1 MLDAGEE
8 EAQDVVPVGHD
19 EGPAPSEHSAI
30 TSKGLP
36 VVFTMSRACTCCLC
50 NAKSTDKSPLAVSLD
65 DLSEA
70 SEMEVKRPWAKYRK
84 TSGDMGPCREWIKQ
98 HNEDPGKVRLKR
110 KSDLLAAQ
118 KELAVERTDG
128 GRFIAPKKKF
138 VLSSHWSTKRW
149 GAWDQSKEVTE
160 VIKGQLLKGVFV
172 SVGPEGEFDFEDYS
186 DVAVK
191 ERVVE
196 HDSSKQ
202 DIFQEEAFELKKQE
216 MTKAVQAGAKA
227 RQASSVQGPDLSASS
242 LLAACKSASNGS
254 ASGAVPA
261 GEGEK
266 SGSSDSSS
274 SSSESEEDSSE
285 EAGVPLASGPSK
297 AKPPTHGRESSQSI
311 QSTKQQEAS
320 RNMLVIDGRAT
331 RARKTLEEKLQ
342 KEASAFAEVSLVD
355 PPCGQEAERLKAY
368 KQDCSK
374 RSAALG
380 KVVRGCRDNIRRA
393 NQSSNKDNLQDLVEA
408 LEGLEASAT
417 ATQRLLALVCVANPE
432 PDAYITAFDA
442 WNEAMEGFQPCLQSL
457 GLPARILGPGFHLAC
472 LLARAS
478 QSLLYSDHGAF
489 CQQLQATCPE
499 ARALVA
505 ALGKQQAEELVTVQV
520 EQRVLGALRNI
531 ASEEVVAFEADKG
544 RSAQKPT
551 LEEATAL
558 VTAVLEACK
567 EPDFLARE
575 LQSALGKAKV
585 LLEQTDLLALKEQ
598 LEVLDNVKETGKVQD
613 QPALLRFFCQHEMG
627 VSLTAVAA
635 RRISTSGEETAFK
648 EACGRVSE
656 LLGKLANALTFS
668 AATRTASLGAE
679 FLDELVLPAGKAL
692 AEVKKC
698 PFAADAC
705 SKKSK
710 KPEAS
715 KAAEEL
721 ATMERHLKDTA
732 SQLARIELQARLYE
746 QLFLGCNVVG
756 SGCGKTTVSLTAVSR
771 NAVAYALEHNCQIE
785 SDGEM
790 SIINLDD
797 VENGLRATSCVE
809 HPAWAFVPGDL
820 PWRDEYRALSKIL
833 VEVSRFSLHR
843 QPSFQHVPPIA
854 VEAPALH
861 AWSTEMMPKLER
873 WVSASGLLEKTEK
886 LLLQPVRAELASLFS
901 VGLESVAPVV
911 SQCVQS
917 LLGAGLSSNMA
928 AELLSRVPKTH
939 KLRDLVTAFLEVAK
953 HGPHGAG
960 QKTND
965 ELRGF
970 AKKLCCLSEKLC
982 VAVKEAEDSAAD
994 PAFKQ
999 DLEKTRIASEE
1010 AIQHFQQRLTL
1021 HRELLTKK
1029 AQSAAKTLKIAK
1041 CNLDKLL
1048 GSLPTP
1054 SLTEE
1059 AAYRA
1064 HGVKHVAELAKQ
1076 STAME
1081 AELSQL
1087 RVPQDILKVLD
1098 PVVFGKQAA
1107 QGPVNVLEL
1116 EGLPVEFSDNC
1127 SLTARIAGFHVTLIA
1142 GLCLLRNPIL
1152 GTTSDDG
1159 KALLKELRPV
1169 AESLEARLL
1178 AFEAEKEGFNQHTR
1192 DTTAPLLEFAKS
1204 AAAEV
1209 AAALHTQDQGTK
1221 GPAKKKAKTDV
1232 AAGFEKEPGSK
1243 QKPGGAC
1250 SGLPETAADKAP
1262 VAAATA
1268 GPKSKAE
1275 AKAKAKA
1282 KATAKAG
1289 AARKRKAG

>member
-1 MLDAGEE
+1 
-8 EAQDVVPVGHD
+8 
-19 EGPAPSEHSAI
+19 
-30 TSKGLP
+30 
-36 VVFTMSRACTCCLC
+36 
-50 NAKSTDKSPLAVSLD
+50 
-65 DLSEA
+65 
-70 SEMEVKRPWAKYRK
+70 
-84 TSGDMGPCREWIKQ
+84 
-98 HNEDPGKVRLKR
+98 
-110 KSDLLAAQ
+110 
-118 KELAVERTDG
+118 
-128 GRFIAPKKKF
+128 
-138 VLSSHWSTKRW
+138 
-149 GAWDQSKEVTE
+149 
-160 VIKGQLLKGVFV
+160 
-172 SVGPEGEFDFEDYS
+172 
-186 DVAVK
+186 
-191 ERVVE
+191 
-196 HDSSKQ
+196 
-202 DIFQEEAFELKKQE
+202 
-216 MTKAVQAGAKA
+216 
-227 RQASSVQGPDLSASS
+227 
-242 LLAACKSASNGS
+242 
-254 ASGAVPA
+254 
-261 GEGEK
+261 
-266 SGSSDSSS
+266 
-274 SSSESEEDSSE
+274 
-285 EAGVPLASGPSK
+285 
-297 AKPPTHGRESSQSI
+297 
-311 QSTKQQEAS
+311 
-320 RNMLVIDGRAT
+320 
-331 RARKTLEEKLQ
+331 
-342 KEASAFAEVSLVD
+342 
-355 PPCGQEAERLKAY
+355 
-368 KQDCSK
+368 
-374 RSAALG
+374 
-380 KVVRGCRDNIRRA
+380 
-393 NQSSNKDNLQDLVEA
+393 
-408 LEGLEASAT
+408 
-417 ATQRLLALVCVANPE
+417 
-432 PDAYITAFDA
+432 
-442 WNEAMEGFQPCLQSL
+442 
-457 GLPARILGPGFHLAC
+457 ILGPGFHLAC

-1250 SGLPETAADKAP
+1250 SGLPAPEGAVAAAASEKAAAEECKNSGDEKAEQKNKKEKKEKKDKKRKKDADKEKKDAVDKDKKKKKDKEEGKTDKKKQAKERKGDPEETAADKAP

-1282 KATAKAG
+1282 TAKAG

>member
-1 MLDAGEE
+1 MS
-8 EAQDVVPVGHD
+8 QKQHQQ
-19 EGPAPSEHSAI
+19 EH
-30 TSKGLP
+30 KQFLG
-36 VVFTMSRACTCCLC
+36 
-50 NAKSTDKSPLAVSLD
+50 SL
-65 DLSEA
+65 
-70 SEMEVKRPWAKYRK
+70 K
-84 TSGDMGPCREWIKQ
+84 EWIKQ

-138 VLSSHWSTKRW
+138 VLSSHWSTQRW

-261 GEGEK
+261 GEGE
-266 SGSSDSSS
+266 
-274 SSSESEEDSSE
+274 SEEDSSE
-285 EAGVPLASGPSK
+285 EAGGLAGVGLLGPSCTKAAAKPKPKTDAAVSGTKPAKPPKTSKPATSAGQSQTPSAPGVPLASGPSK

-442 WNEAMEGFQPCLQSL
+442 WNEAMEGFQPRLQSL

-478 QSLLYSDHGAF
+478 QSLLYGDHGAF

-575 LQSALGKAKV
+575 LQSALGKVKV

-715 KAAEEL
+715 QEL

-771 NAVAYALEHNCQIE
+771 RFFAPWN
-785 SDGEM
+785 
-790 SIINLDD
+790 
-797 VENGLRATSCVE
+797 T
-809 HPAWAFVPGDL
+809 VP
-820 PWRDEYRALSKIL
+820 
-833 VEVSRFSLHR
+833 
-843 QPSFQHVPPIA
+843 FQ
-854 VEAPALH
+854 
-861 AWSTEMMPKLER
+861 
-873 WVSASGLLEKTEK
+873 
-886 LLLQPVRAELASLFS
+886 
-901 VGLESVAPVV
+901 
-911 SQCVQS
+911 
-917 LLGAGLSSNMA
+917 
-928 AELLSRVPKTH
+928 TH
-939 KLRDLVTAFLEVAK
+939 F
-953 HGPHGAG
+953 
-960 QKTND
+960 
-965 ELRGF
+965 
-970 AKKLCCLSEKLC
+970 
-982 VAVKEAEDSAAD
+982 
-994 PAFKQ
+994 
-999 DLEKTRIASEE
+999 
-1010 AIQHFQQRLTL
+1010 
-1021 HRELLTKK
+1021 
-1029 AQSAAKTLKIAK
+1029 
-1041 CNLDKLL
+1041 
-1048 GSLPTP
+1048 
-1054 SLTEE
+1054 
-1059 AAYRA
+1059 
-1064 HGVKHVAELAKQ
+1064 
-1076 STAME
+1076 
-1081 AELSQL
+1081 
-1087 RVPQDILKVLD
+1087 
-1098 PVVFGKQAA
+1098 
-1107 QGPVNVLEL
+1107 
-1116 EGLPVEFSDNC
+1116 
-1127 SLTARIAGFHVTLIA
+1127 
-1142 GLCLLRNPIL
+1142 
-1152 GTTSDDG
+1152 
-1159 KALLKELRPV
+1159 
-1169 AESLEARLL
+1169 
-1178 AFEAEKEGFNQHTR
+1178 
-1192 DTTAPLLEFAKS
+1192 
-1204 AAAEV
+1204 
-1209 AAALHTQDQGTK
+1209 
-1221 GPAKKKAKTDV
+1221 
-1232 AAGFEKEPGSK
+1232 
-1243 QKPGGAC
+1243 
-1250 SGLPETAADKAP
+1250 
-1262 VAAATA
+1262 
-1268 GPKSKAE
+1268 
-1275 AKAKAKA
+1275 
-1282 KATAKAG
+1282 
-1289 AARKRKAG
+1289 

>member
-202 DIFQEEAFELKKQE
+202 DIFQEEAGHQAR
-216 MTKAVQAGAKA
+216 KASKDFQAC
-227 RQASSVQGPDLSASS
+227 DLS
-242 LLAACKSASNGS
+242 
-254 ASGAVPA
+254 
-261 GEGEK
+261 
-266 SGSSDSSS
+266 
-274 SSSESEEDSSE
+274 
-285 EAGVPLASGPSK
+285 
-297 AKPPTHGRESSQSI
+297 RESSQSI

-478 QSLLYSDHGAF
+478 QSLLYSDHGAC

-567 EPDFLARE
+567 EPDFL
-575 LQSALGKAKV
+575 
-585 LLEQTDLLALKEQ
+585 TDLLALKEQ

-1087 RVPQDILKVLD
+1087 RVPQNILKVLD

-1250 SGLPETAADKAP
+1250 SGLPAPEGAVAAAASEKAAAEECKNSGDEKAEQKNKKEKKEKKDKKRKKDADKEKKDAVDKDKKKKKHKEEGKTDKKKQAKERKGDPEETAADKAP